1 MKGVSKRS
9 KKAVLTVACERVKNG
24 PMREMNPPG
33 RAPAPEAFHGE
44 NLPLFKTMK
53 TILALIDFSDITR
66 KVLDQALAL
75 AKAFG
80 SDIALMHVIPEEP
93 VAVDFAPAPA
103 APDAEMFNARQRQLF
118 GLRDWIKSHGINA
131 TAQQFEGV
139 VVRTLLDQ
147 IEQLDP
153 DIVIMGSHGHGA
165 LYRLLVGSVT
175 EGVTGMRRGPSSWC
189 PARPP
194 PRKSR

>member
-1 MKGVSKRS
+1 
-9 KKAVLTVACERVKNG
+9 
-24 PMREMNPPG
+24 
-33 RAPAPEAFHGE
+33 
-44 NLPLFKTMK
+44 MK
-53 TILALIDFSDITR
+53 TILALIDFSDVTR
-66 KVLDQALAL
+66 KVLDQSLAL

-93 VAVDFAPAPA
+93 VAVDFAPAPV

-118 GLRDWIKSHGINA
+118 ALRDWINSHGINA

-175 EGVTGMRRGPSSWC
+175 EGVIRHATRQVLVVPST
-189 PARPP
+189 PATEEKPV
-194 PRKSR
+194 KSPQPEDETAKMALLGSPGVMPAPL